1 MSELGIKD
9 RILPSL
15 LDRLADDEPGNLKE
29 SRDQR
34 IFSVARMRQCVL
46 RDLAWLF
53 NTGALES
60 GVDLDK
66 FPQVRRSVI
75 NFGLRDLE
83 GVVLSGLDTPAI
95 EWKVRQVITD
105 FEPRINPDTLRVSA
119 RSATGQMNQNA
130 LSFIIEGDLWAHP
143 APLHLYIRS
152 DFDLE
157 TGQVFV
163 NESGG

>member
-1 MSELGIKD
+1 MSNQGGKD

-15 LDRLADDEPGNLKE
+15 LDRLADDDPGNLKE

-34 IFSVARMRQCVL
+34 IFSIARMRRCVL

-60 GVDLDK
+60 ALDLSK
-66 FPQVRRSVI
+66 FPEVRRSVV

-83 GVVLSGLDTPAI
+83 GVVLAGLDAPAI
-95 EWKVRQVITD
+95 EWQVRQAIVD
-105 FEPRINPDTLRVSA
+105 FEPRINPKTLRVTA
-119 RSATGQMNQNA
+119 RAATGQMNQNA

-143 APLHLYIRS
+143 MPLHLYIRS